1 MAGRVA
7 SSGNYHHGVTPP
19 ADSFQLRLREAVAED
34 AGEVF
39 TVQRAA
45 FLAEGQR
52 YDNASITPLVETL
65 DQVDAAIADEQTV
78 VLVAEQLRPQG
89 PRLVAAGR
97 LQLGGHVGTAHVM
110 RVAVAPDVQGRGIG
124 GRLLTALHAR
134 VEGKRA
140 DPAIRHFELVT
151 GAGTERNLRFYA
163 AHGYQVVG
171 STDDG
176 EGVPLAVLRRPVLPT
191 PPRRPRA
198 RVACYVLDGDR
209 LLVFD
214 HRNHPEAG
222 TQVPA
227 GGIEAGESVAQA
239 AVREVREETGVRAR
253 FDALLGYTDGMHPTT
268 GELHRTAC
276 LRLSVRSPT
285 GAGTA
290 GDAHPWTHVVRGDG
304 VDGGMIFVC
313 RWASLPVQLA
323 GEQAAQLR
331 LLHAPVD

>member
-1 MAGRVA
+1 V
-7 SSGNYHHGVTPP
+7 
-19 ADSFQLRLREAVAED
+19 QLRLREAVADD

-78 VLVAEQLRPQG
+78 VLVAEQLRPRG

-97 LQLGGHVGTAHVM
+97 LQLGDHADTAHVV
-110 RVAVAPDVQGRGIG
+110 RVAVAPDLQGRGIG

-134 VEGKRA
+134 VEGQH
-140 DPAIRHFELVT
+140 DEEPGGEEPGGEEPEQPAIRHFELVT
-151 GAGTERNLRFYA
+151 GAGTEGNLRFYA

-176 EGVPLAVLRRPVLPT
+176 EGVPLAVLRRPILPA

-198 RVACYVLDGDR
+198 RVACYVLDRNR

-214 HRNHPEAG
+214 HRDFPDAG

-227 GGIEAGESVAQA
+227 GGIGAGESVAQA
-239 AVREVREETGVRAR
+239 AIREVREETGVQAR
-253 FDALLGYTDGMHPTT
+253 FDALLGYTDGRRPGT
-268 GELHRTAC
+268 GEPHRTAC
-276 LRLSVRSPT
+276 VRLSVPSPT
-285 GAGTA
+285 GADTA
-290 GDAHPWTHVVRGDG
+290 AQAQTWTHVVGGDG
-304 VDGGMIFVC
+304 VDRGLVLVC
-313 RWASLPVQLA
+313 RWASLPVKLA
-323 GEQAAQLR
+323 GEQDDQLR
-331 LLHAPVD
+331 LLRASAD